1 MTCYWPVTKGTP
13 TANKEDAQH
22 HKSDQRSKHNDLM
35 TPHPPH
41 PAEYSPRIPPDYS
54 NNKIS
59 HTIRKIQ
66 ANEQWGDLLSRAA
79 AKTPRCGAC
88 RARARAAH
96 RVIGDVGRKVRPG
109 GSDEVHDRR
118 DRKRLRL
125 RTKPV
130 MMRKRRR
137 ATESSMLWKCGGTEP
152 SGAEPGRTAPTRH

>member
-1 MTCYWPVTKGTP
+1 
-13 TANKEDAQH
+13 
-22 HKSDQRSKHNDLM
+22 M

-59 HTIRKIQ
+59 HTIREIQ

-109 GSDEVHDRR
+109 GSDEVHDGR

-137 ATESSMLWKCGGTEP
+137 ATESSMLWKRGGTEP
-152 SGAEPGRTAPTRH
+152 SGAEPGRTAPTGHQRQHRRTPVLDLVVVDAQGPGDWSIFFKKEKG